1 MPEVLEHDRR
11 TMTRK
16 RVLKGGTITFAGR
29 HATLQCVIRELSSSG
44 ARLQVENVSDV
55 PDTFEL
61 IVDMDGMKYS
71 CQVIRRQANDVGVSF
86 QAAPARVA
94 PRWTQVVCD
103 PEQRASLR
111 RKTLESEEVA
121 SEEVSSAGAALPRIP
136 VNDSDEFHILVAE
149 DDPDDRMLLEDA
161 FRESRFNHKI
171 SFVSDGEQVLDF
183 VHRREPYSDRELP
196 GLIVLDLNMP
206 KMDGRTALMNLK
218 TDSNLKRIPV
228 VVMTTSQEDDDI
240 QRTYDLGVTAYI
252 TKPNTYQGLLEVVE
266 SLNKFWSQ
274 HVRLPVH

>member
-1 MPEVLEHDRR
+1 MSEVLEHDRR
-11 TMTRK
+11 TMMRQ

-29 HATLQCVIRELSSSG
+29 HSTLQCVVRELSSSG

-61 IVDMDGMKYS
+61 IVEMDGTEFQCK
-71 CQVIRRQANDVGVSF
+71 VTRRQDNNVGVSF
-86 QAAPARVA
+86 LAAPNRVT
-94 PRWTQVVCD
+94 PKRTQSISPAEERV
-103 PEQRASLR
+103 SLR
-111 RKTLESEEVA
+111 RKGPMKEDVA
-121 SEEVSSAGAALPRIP
+121 NGEADTTINNVEGRE
-136 VNDSDEFHILVAE
+136 EFHILVAE

-161 FRESRFNHKI
+161 FRESKFNHKI
-171 SFVSDGEQVLDF
+171 SFVGDGEELLNF
-183 VHRREPYSDRELP
+183 VERCEPDSDCELP

-218 TDSNLKRIPV
+218 AEPRFKRIPV
-228 VVMTTSQEDDDI
+228 VVMTTSQAEDDI
-240 QRTYDLGVTAYI
+240 QKTYNLGVTAYI

-274 HVRLPVH
+274 HVRLPVY